1 MAPVSAVLPDY
12 EGANL
17 TGVVPAL
24 LRPPGTRPGWLPEVL
39 QAAEQVVLFVVDG
52 LGWQQMSE
60 RPQLVPNL
68 AAMAGGPI
76 TSVVPS
82 TTATALTSLV
92 VGAPPAAHGVVG
104 YRVVVEGP
112 TGDEVMNV
120 LKWRTAS
127 GDART
132 FVDPLT
138 FQVLDPFRGEPVP
151 VVSRLEFA
159 GTPFTETHQR
169 GAEQVGW
176 AQASGVGVEIRRL
189 MDEGRPLV
197 YAYYDGVDRVAH
209 VHGFGAHY
217 DAELVALDRLV
228 GDLLEATPAGA
239 ALAVT
244 ADHGQVDV
252 GRRAVPL
259 DPAVAA
265 EARMQSGEARFRW
278 LHAADATP
286 AGVDRLAKL
295 AADRYGDQ
303 AWVVTFDEMA
313 EAGWMGGPIP
323 DAFRRR
329 LGDVALIP
337 FEPVAYLESADASD
351 AVLACRHGSLTEA
364 EMLVPLVA
372 AAGRLGG

>member
-1 MAPVSAVLPDY
+1 MAPASAVLPDY

-24 LRPPGTRPGWLPEVL
+24 LEPPGTRPAWLPEVL
-39 QAAEQVVLFVVDG
+39 QGAEQVVLFVVDG
-52 LGWQQMSE
+52 LGWQQINE
-60 RPQLVPNL
+60 RRHLVPNL

-92 VGAPPAAHGVVG
+92 VGAPPAAHGVLG

-112 TGDEVMNV
+112 SGDEVMNV

-127 GDART
+127 GDARA

-138 FQVLDPFRGEPVP
+138 FQVLPPFRGVPVP
-151 VVSRLEFA
+151 VVSRLDFA

-176 AQASGVGVEIRRL
+176 AQASGLGVEVRRL
-189 MDEGRPLV
+189 MGEGRPLV

-209 VHGFGAHY
+209 VHGFGVHY

-228 GDLLEATPAGA
+228 GDLLEATPSGA
-239 ALAVT
+239 VLAVT

-252 GRRAVPL
+252 GRRARPL
-259 DPAVAA
+259 DPAIAGEV
-265 EARMQSGEARFRW
+265 RMVSGEARFRW

-286 AGVDRLAKL
+286 VGIDRLAKMTE
-295 AADRYGDQ
+295 DRYGDQ
-303 AWVVTFDEMA
+303 AWVVTFDEMS
-313 EAGWMGGPIP
+313 EAGWLGGPIRA
-323 DAFRRR
+323 DFHSR

-351 AVLACRHGSLTEA
+351 ARLACRHGSLTEA